1 MKENKGKGPA
11 YEETMLETQSQP
23 RPVTGDKRKTLSKK
37 IDLGD
42 LPSCRG
48 HKKAKHRLSKSR
60 VSKLGLLVPLAFQQP
75 SIQIHDLD
83 SSIPVGVT
91 RSKLVVTSL
100 SQPSKRVPMN
110 LLENEDLTW
119 EMFQQVVTNEDIAT
133 CYDMSLK
140 EFEHSTILDL
150 FKVCFVILF

>member
-48 HKKAKHRLSKSR
+48 HKKAKHGSSKSR
-60 VSKLGLLVPLAFQQP
+60 VVKPSSIVPPASSQQP
-75 SIQIHDLD
+75 SIQILDLD
-83 SSIPVGVT
+83 SSILTGG
-91 RSKLVVTSL
+91 TS
-100 SQPSKRVPMN
+100 SQPPRRAPMN
-110 LLENEDLTW
+110 RL
-119 EMFQQVVTNEDIAT
+119 
-133 CYDMSLK
+133 
-140 EFEHSTILDL
+140 
-150 FKVCFVILF
+150 